1 MSEALLEEQRRYY
14 AERAPEYD
22 DWWFKR
28 GRYALDPMTEA
39 TWWRE
44 VAEVEAA
51 LDELRP
57 FGDVVELAAGTGI
70 WTRRL
75 VPHARRV
82 VAVDANAETLSR
94 NTQAAE
100 HVQADLFSW
109 SADEQFDLCF
119 FSYWL
124 SHVPEARFDRFWGLV
139 RSLLR
144 PGGRVF
150 LVDTP
155 PGVHH
160 HSGEIEPRELA
171 DGRRFDIVKR
181 CLGPGELSERVRPLG
196 FALDLRVTSAGSILY
211 GAGG

>member
-1 MSEALLEEQRRYY
+1 MSDALLEEQRRYY

-28 GRYALDPMTEA
+28 GRWALDPETEA
-39 TWWRE
+39 TWWSE

-51 LDELRP
+51 LAELRP

-70 WTRRL
+70 WTRKL
-75 VPHARRV
+75 VSHARRV
-82 VAVDANAETLSR
+82 VAVDANEETLCR
-94 NTQAAE
+94 NTPSAE
-100 HVQADLFSW
+100 HAQVDLFAW
-109 SADEQFDLCF
+109 SPDERFDLCF

-124 SHVPEARFDRFWGLV
+124 SHVPGERFDSFWRLV

-155 PGVHH
+155 PGIHH
-160 HSGEIEPRELA
+160 HDGEIELRELA
-171 DGRRFDIVKR
+171 DGRRFEIVKR
-181 CLGPGELSERVRPLG
+181 CASPDELRERVLSLG
-196 FALDLRVTSAGSILY
+196 FTLDLRVTSAGSILY
-211 GAGG
+211 GGGG